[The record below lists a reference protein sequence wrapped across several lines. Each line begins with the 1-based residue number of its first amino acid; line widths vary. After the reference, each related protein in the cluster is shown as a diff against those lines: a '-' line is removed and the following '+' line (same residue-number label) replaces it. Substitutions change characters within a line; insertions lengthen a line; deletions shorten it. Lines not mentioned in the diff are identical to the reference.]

1 MPVRH
6 PITAATRRAGGLR
19 ALGSACATLW
29 ALAMGVL
36 GVWLLAPPE
45 GSGVIGAIT
54 PAARIGLG
62 ATLLS
67 GGQLVFL
74 ILVADRAFPRT
85 PIPFV
90 RTVEG
95 GLACLGA
102 GACVVSAYGLAAG
115 GAS

>member
-6 PITAATRRAGGLR
+6 PMSAATRRAGGLR
-19 ALGSACATLW
+19 ALGSVCATLW

-36 GVWLLAPPE
+36 GVWLLAPPG
-45 GSGVIGAIT
+45 GSAVLGTIT

-74 ILVADRAFPRT
+74 ILIADRAFPRT

-90 RTVEG
+90 RSVEG
-95 GLACLGA
+95 GLALLGA
-102 GACVVSAYGLAAG
+102 GACIVSVYGLAAG